1 MELRLSAQAQMQFIS
16 SLEKVFVDEP
26 FHAEEITSGT
36 MLQGEVYHFQLAFC
50 MREHLQEVQ
59 VHVESPI
66 AQYISVRTVDN
77 VMADHPIPDNSRDQY
92 ILHEGKPGMYPDVLR
107 PLSKFGINL
116 TKDHWKTLWFTG
128 ETKETIPAG
137 KYPVKVSLTYT
148 RMPWGGV
155 TYEEELLGEKTFLL
169 EVLPA
174 QLPKQ
179 TITCTNWFHC
189 DCIATWYGVEV
200 FSEEHWARIRQ
211 FMEVAVRR
219 GINFIL
225 TPIFTPALDTAVG
238 SERPTVQL
246 IGVKKDGDKY
256 TFNFDR
262 LERWIKM
269 ALECGVEYFEM
280 SHLFSQW
287 GAKFA
292 PKIVAEV
299 DGEEKRIFGW
309 DTASDGEAYASF
321 LRAFLPQLINFLN
334 AKGLQGKVFFHLS
347 DEPSV
352 DHIENYRK
360 IHDLVASLIGDYEIL
375 DALSHTEF
383 LDEGLLKIPVSVVS
397 SYHLFRDRDV
407 AQKFTYY
414 CCGPTYGNYTNRFL
428 CFPSARTRI
437 LGFQMYLEQITG
449 FLHWGFNFWYSQLSK
464 FPIDPFT
471 NTDAGGAFPAGDG
484 FVVYPSEEGPLHAL
498 RLEVFYDAF
507 QDYAACQALEAKI
520 GREKVLEI
528 LNEGLAEPLSLT
540 VYPHSNSWLLN
551 KREQINRLIAEN

>member
-1 MELRLSAQAQMQFIS
+1 MELRKEAKAQLQFIS
-16 SLEKVFVDEP
+16 ALEKVFIDDP

-36 MLQGEVYHFQLAFC
+36 MLQGETYHFQLAYSAQ
-50 MREHLQEVQ
+50 EHLREVQ
-59 VHVESPI
+59 VRLESPI
-66 AQYISVRTVDN
+66 AQYITVREVDSVR
-77 VMADHPIPDNSRDQY
+77 ADMPMYPTAHDHY
-92 ILHEGKPGMYPDVLR
+92 VLHNMKPGMYPDVLR
-107 PLSKFGINL
+107 PLTKFGVNVE
-116 TKDHWKTLWFTG
+116 KDTWKTLWLTV
-128 ETKETIPAG
+128 ETKDLIPAG

-148 RMPWGGV
+148 QMPWGGV
-155 TYEEELLGEKTFLL
+155 EYEEQLLGEKTFLL

-174 QLPKQ
+174 QMPKQ

-189 DCIATWYGVEV
+189 DCLATWYGVEV
-200 FSEEHWARIRQ
+200 FSEEHWRRIRQ
-211 FMEVAVRR
+211 FMEVAAKR

-225 TPIFTPALDTAVG
+225 TPLFTPPLDTEVG
-238 SERPTVQL
+238 GERPTVQL
-246 IGVKKDGDKY
+246 IGVKKDGDNY

-262 LERWIKM
+262 LDRWITM

-299 DGEEKRIFGW
+299 DGEVKRIFGW
-309 DTASDGEAYASF
+309 DTEATGEAYSNF
-321 LRAFLPQLINFLN
+321 LKAFLPQLVTFLK
-334 AKGLQGKVFFHLS
+334 ARDLDGKVYFHLS
-347 DEPSV
+347 DEPHV
-352 DHIENYRK
+352 DHLENYRR
-360 IHDLVASLIGDYEIL
+360 IHSLVSSLIGDFQIL

-383 LDEGLLKIPVSVVS
+383 FDAGLMKVPVPVISVF
-397 SYHLFRDRDV
+397 HLFRDLDV
-407 AQKFTYY
+407 AKKFTYY
-414 CCGPTYGNYTNRFL
+414 CCGPVENNYTNRFL

-437 LGFQMYLEQITG
+437 LGFQMYLEKITG
-449 FLHWGFNFWYSQLSK
+449 FLQWGFNFWYSQLSK
-464 FPIDPFT
+464 HPIDPFT

-484 FVVYPSEEGPLHAL
+484 FVVYPSEEGPLHSI

-528 LNEGLAEPLSLT
+528 LNEGLVEPLSLT
-540 VYPHSNSWLLN
+540 VYPHSNSWLLK